1 MGERE
6 ARQNML
12 TNEEKEIVI
21 EQAKLEREKNRQAK
35 LEKRQK
41 QQEYQ
46 NILYRQYRAQI
57 LRRAHEIERELEE
70 DLAML
75 ENVKHETEKEQ
86 QHEIEYLYREQAAQ
100 YWEKR
105 EAEWEKERKSRA
117 RLLESV
123 LSDRQKQ
130 LTERL
135 DRIQER
141 KQENIRDRQRMLED
155 IERKKDDMKYQVETD
170 RARRI
175 DFINGIQQQ
184 IDEKHDRIIAH
195 IDIENKENEEV
206 AATARE
212 IENLE

>member
-70 DLAML
+70 DLDML
-75 ENVKHETEKEQ
+75 ERVKYEADQEKNVSAEKRKVAQ
-86 QHEIEYLYREQAAQ
+86 QYAQDAIKLLKQKLKEEKDHQAKIDYLYREQAAQ
-100 YWEKR
+100 WGEKR
-105 EAEWEKERKSRA
+105 EAEWERERNSRKK
-117 RLLESV
+117 LLQSV
-123 LSDRQKQ
+123 LSERQNQ

-135 DRIQER
+135 EKVKRNKEKI
-141 KQENIRDRQRMLED
+141 LED
-155 IERKKDDMKYQVETD
+155 REEMLL
-170 RARRI
+170 
-175 DFINGIQQQ
+175 
-184 IDEKHDRIIAH
+184 
-195 IDIENKENEEV
+195 DIESKKNQIAKEMV
-206 AATARE
+206 TQRE
-212 IENLE
+212 KKRKSY